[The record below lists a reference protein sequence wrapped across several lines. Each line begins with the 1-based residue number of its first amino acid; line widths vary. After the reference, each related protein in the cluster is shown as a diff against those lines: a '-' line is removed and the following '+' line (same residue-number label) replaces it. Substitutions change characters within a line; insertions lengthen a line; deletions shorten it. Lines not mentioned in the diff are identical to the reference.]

1 MSNNLQIIAAAGLIS
16 LKANKAIVN
25 AAGELLTESTP
36 RTPYKK
42 GELRQKRRVVPMEN
56 GARIEWTAQHAAVQ
70 NAGQRKGVPFRHY
83 TTSGTGRDFAK
94 IDPQKA
100 VGKVLA
106 GMK

>member
-1 MSNNLQIIAAAGLIS
+1 MSNSLQIIAAALAINA
-16 LKANKAIVN
+16 KAVKATVN
-25 AAGELLTESTP
+25 AAGELLTETTP
-36 RTPYKK
+36 RTPYKR
-42 GELRQKRRVVPMEN
+42 GELRQKRRVVPLDN

-83 TTSGTGRDFAK
+83 TTSGTGKDFAK

-100 VGKVLA
+100 IGKVLA